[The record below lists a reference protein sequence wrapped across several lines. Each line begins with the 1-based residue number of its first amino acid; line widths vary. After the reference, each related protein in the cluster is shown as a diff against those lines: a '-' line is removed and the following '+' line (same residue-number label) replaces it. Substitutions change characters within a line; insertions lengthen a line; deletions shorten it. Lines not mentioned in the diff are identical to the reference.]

1 MHGQQSTAFAQGD
14 ASAELN
20 QCSSNIPTS
29 RDLPVSPGFTDLECA
44 KFSQNPRQNLFV
56 PPIPPNFGSLGLY
69 FAHFL
74 WNEIDITQITL
85 FHNQTI
91 NEQ

>member
-74 WNEIDITQITL
+74 
-85 FHNQTI
+85 
-91 NEQ
+91 